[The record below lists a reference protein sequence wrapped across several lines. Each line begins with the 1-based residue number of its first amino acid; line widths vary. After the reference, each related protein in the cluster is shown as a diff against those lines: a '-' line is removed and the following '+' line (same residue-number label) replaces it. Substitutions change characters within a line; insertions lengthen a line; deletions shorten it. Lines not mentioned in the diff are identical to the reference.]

1 MTNDPESN
9 GVDEPDVKVLINARS
24 KIGDGGGVVPVAM
37 IIPLA
42 VPVLIMISISPL
54 PQFIAAV
61 FEKTVP
67 LVPVTLKVTSIA
79 PVLLPVNDGIT
90 RVSV

>member
-54 PQFIAAV
+54 PQVIYPV
-61 FEKTVP
+61 LRKTVP
-67 LVPVTLKVTSIA
+67 DAPRTWNHTLIDPVVF
-79 PVLLPVNDGIT
+79 PVNGVI
-90 RVSV
+90 SQ